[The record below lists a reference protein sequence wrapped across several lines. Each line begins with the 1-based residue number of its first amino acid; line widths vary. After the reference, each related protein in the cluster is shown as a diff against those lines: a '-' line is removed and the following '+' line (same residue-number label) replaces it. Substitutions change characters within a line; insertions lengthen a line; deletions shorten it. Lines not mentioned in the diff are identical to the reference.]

1 MRGTDR
7 ASRRRV
13 HRFDFMA
20 RFYDVF
26 RFILEHLLDSILH
39 FRDDVSG
46 AASA

>member
-1 MRGTDR
+1 
-7 ASRRRV
+7 
-13 HRFDFMA
+13 MA
-20 RFYDVF
+20 RVYDVF